1 MSLSKRYSGVVI
13 TFDDDRGF
21 GFARVPGL
29 ADDIF
34 LHASDLEGP
43 TRPIAGQRVTFEITP
58 TPRGPRASRARVGR
72 RGLTPAATAGLAL
85 LVFLAAGLALLLYL
99 GAPWWLGLLLP
110 LNVATFAVYALDK
123 RRASSSGSRR
133 VPEATLLSLA
143 ALGGSPGALAAMYAF
158 RHKTRKASFWL
169 PLALIVAAQGAAL
182 LYLISA
188 GFSQRPPS

>member
-21 GFARVPGL
+21 GFARVPGMP
-29 ADDIF
+29 DDIF

-43 TRPIAGQRVTFEITP
+43 SRPVAGQRVTFEITP
-58 TPRGPRASRARVGR
+58 TPRGPRASHARVGR
-72 RGLTPAATAGLAL
+72 RGLTPAATAGLGL
-85 LVFLAAGLALLLYL
+85 LFFLAAGLAGLLYL

-123 RRASSSGSRR
+123 RRASSSPGSRR

-143 ALGGSPGALAAMYAF
+143 ALGGSPGAIAAMYAL
-158 RHKTRKASFWL
+158 RHKTRKPSFWL
-169 PLALIVAAQGAAL
+169 PLALIVAAQGAGVAYWL
-182 LYLISA
+182 T
-188 GFSQRPPS
+188 R